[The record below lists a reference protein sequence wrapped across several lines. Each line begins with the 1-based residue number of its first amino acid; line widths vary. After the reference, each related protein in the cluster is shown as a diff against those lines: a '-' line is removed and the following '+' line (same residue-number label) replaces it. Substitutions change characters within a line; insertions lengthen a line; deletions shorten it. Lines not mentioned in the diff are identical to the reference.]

1 MTHCSRSGSA
11 HRLEYRPLLLGAIL
25 SNAVLLV
32 SCGPTHTIRVTTS
45 VDGAPGSLR
54 DALNQAQQ
62 LTNGDVRVELPAGT
76 YALTQC
82 AVADD
87 TNASGDL
94 DSLSNLPVTIAATGP
109 GVVIRQTC
117 AGERVLDHLGAG
129 LLTLIGVVIEGGQLV
144 SDSPDQPAEGGGIRV
159 RGNARLEAT
168 VVRSNSATGTQLNA
182 PALGGGVFVGGW
194 LQALNSTFSS
204 NTANGGWENAEGG
217 GAYVVGDVKLN
228 GGAFTQN
235 AAKGGFDAAGGGTRG
250 GALAQRSTST
260 APVASILTQF
270 VSNTALGD
278 TGASVSGGAL
288 AIAGP
293 FTGDYLTFTSNSAV
307 AGRVPWQQFQTI
319 PGSARGGAISNAG
332 TVELTNSTFSD
343 NGAIGG
349 SAEDFCRY
357 GSDLP
362 GGTLL
367 PRGCIGAAIG
377 GGAKGAAVW
386 SEAGV
391 TLTNVSLDQNV
402 GFGGVGARRVVL
414 IGEPPYQWPTIVPG
428 IPGPLGGAVTADS
441 ITLTHVTS
449 SNNGS
454 CSLTAATRLTSH
466 NSVVTQTEGY
476 LCNGSH
482 GAISDHN
489 WFSDGTCR
497 LVGSNDREEPGDFR
511 FQALADNGGRVATL
525 LPASGSVLID
535 AIPASAC
542 GAPTDARGVSR
553 PKGPG
558 CDIGAVE
565 VTAP

>member
-1 MTHCSRSGSA
+1 M
-11 HRLEYRPLLLGAIL
+11 EYRPLLLGAIL

-54 DALNQAQQ
+54 DALNQAQRPP
-62 LTNGDVRVELPAGT
+62 NGDVRIELPTGT

-82 AVADD
+82 AAADD

-94 DSLSNLPVTIAATGP
+94 DSLSNLPVTLAATGP

-117 AGERVLDHLGAG
+117 AGERVLDHRGSG
-129 LLTLIGVVIEGGQLV
+129 LLTLIGVAIEGGQLV
-144 SDSPDQPAEGGGIRV
+144 SDSPDRPAEGGGIRV
-159 RGNARLEAT
+159 QGNARLEDT
-168 VVRSNSATGTQLNA
+168 IVRSSSATGAGTQLNT
-182 PALGGGVFVGGW
+182 PAHGGGLFVGGW

-204 NTANGGWENAEGG
+204 NIANGGLASDAEGG

-228 GGAFTQN
+228 GCAFTQN
-235 AAKGGFDAAGGGTRG
+235 AAKGGSGVPAGAARG
-250 GALAQRSTST
+250 GALAQSSSST
-260 APVASILTQF
+260 APVSAILTQF
-270 VSNTALGD
+270 VSNTVQAGRLPENIGNA
-278 TGASVSGGAL
+278 GASVSGGAL

-293 FTGDYLTFTSNSAV
+293 FTGDHLTFTTNSAA
-307 AGRVPWQQFQTI
+307 AGMVPWTATAA
-319 PGSARGGAISNAG
+319 GSARGGAIANVGA
-332 TVELTNSTFSD
+332 VDLTNSTFSD
-343 NGAIGG
+343 NRAIGG
-349 SAEDFCRY
+349 GGEDFCRY
-357 GSDLP
+357 GSTLP
-362 GGTLL
+362 GGPLI
-367 PRGCIGAAIG
+367 PRGCLGAGIG

-391 TLTNVSLDQNV
+391 SLTNVSLDQNV
-402 GFGGVGARRVVL
+402 GFGGVGARQVVL

-428 IPGPLGGAVTADS
+428 IPGPLGGAITADS

-449 SNNGS
+449 SNNGPL
-454 CSLTAATRLTSH
+454 SLTAATRLTSH
-466 NSVVTQTEGY
+466 NSVVTQSEGY

-511 FQALADNGGRVATL
+511 LQALADNGGRVATL

-542 GAPTDARGVSR
+542 GSPKDARGVTR
-553 PKGPG
+553 PQGPE